1 MHETNLKSGIITYY
15 CKNGFLINIGNG
27 TNVQTPSK
35 LIDYTLTKRPILTV
49 QTDDM
54 KSEIFNEFLIGNYEH
69 RDADINISDY
79 DIRNIVQQ
87 FIELCE

>member
-1 MHETNLKSGIITYY
+1 M
-15 CKNGFLINIGNG
+15 
-27 TNVQTPSK
+27 V
-35 LIDYTLTKRPILTV
+35 TLTKRPILTV
-49 QTDDM
+49 QTDDI